1 MPPSIPCWDDNCSY
15 SKPMPRL
22 SYAIAS
28 AIICS
33 LSLCSC
39 HDTVDSERI
48 PYAPVHV
55 DLSGQGTWDTYGVH
69 AFGQGRKF
77 IRTGN
82 SVDQEPKN
90 FHYSDL
96 SATGFGGLLLVGDLE
111 NMPLLY
117 DLACPVERKQSVR
130 VSYNPDTQLATCPQC
145 GSQYNVCEHFG
156 SPVSGQA
163 FQHKWGLKRYTPRPS
178 SLGGYILAN

>member
-82 SVDQEPKN
+82 SADQEPKN

-130 VSYNPDTQLATCPQC
+130 V
-145 GSQYNVCEHFG
+145 
-156 SPVSGQA
+156 
-163 FQHKWGLKRYTPRPS
+163 
-178 SLGGYILAN
+178 